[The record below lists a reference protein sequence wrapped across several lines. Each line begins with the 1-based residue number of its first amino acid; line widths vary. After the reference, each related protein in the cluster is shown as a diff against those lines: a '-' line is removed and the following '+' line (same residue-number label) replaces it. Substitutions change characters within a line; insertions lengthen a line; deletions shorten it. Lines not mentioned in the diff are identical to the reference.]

1 MKNADEKSFLDNNN
15 KNDKKN
21 SNEPK
26 KIIERIKLDL
36 FNILNL
42 CLNYSNYSGIELIVV
57 ATFE

>member
-26 KIIERIKLDL
+26 KIIKRIKLDL
-36 FNILNL
+36 FN
-42 CLNYSNYSGIELIVV
+42 Y
-57 ATFE
+57 